1 VVVRHTHNI
10 ARANPF
16 RGRIADVLRK
26 YADRIDHAGA
36 PKATH
41 VRFTYEDRVG
51 MVFRDDGRGCRL
63 WYLGDADHERAHT
76 EAGPV
81 VGARSTAWLPQR
93 NATVVPPAGPVFE
106 FSFSLPPSERGGS
119 GLSRRRE
126 ELAEQHAEEL
136 AIREAERL
144 AAIRRAAE
152 TGEYR

>member
-1 VVVRHTHNI
+1 MRHTHNI
-10 ARANPF
+10 ARAHPF

-81 VGARSTAWLPQR
+81 TGAMSTAWLPQR
-93 NATVVPPAGPVFE
+93 NAAVVPLSASSFAFE
-106 FSFSLPPSERGGS
+106 FGRPQPTIAELTERHA
-119 GLSRRRE
+119 RE
-126 ELAEQHAEEL
+126 LG
-136 AIREAERL
+136 IREAERL
-144 AAIRRAAE
+144 AAIQAAYE
-152 TGEYR
+152 TGEQR